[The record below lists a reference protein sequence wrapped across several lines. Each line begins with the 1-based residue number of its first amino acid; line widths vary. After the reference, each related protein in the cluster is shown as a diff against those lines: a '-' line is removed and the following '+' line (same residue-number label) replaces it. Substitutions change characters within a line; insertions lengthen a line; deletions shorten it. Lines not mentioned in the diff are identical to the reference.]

1 MHNTLPNKVEV
12 HPLDFLILLLK
23 HSRMI
28 ILISVAVTVFA
39 FLILVILP
47 NKYIATARLLA
58 PQQNLTLS
66 GQLLDIL
73 GGSVSPGSGGAGMG
87 GGVGGMAASLLGLR
101 STGELYV
108 SVMNSNDV
116 MDRIIDRFNLKK
128 VYGTKFIDDA
138 RKELGKNAKMVA
150 GKKDGIIVIDV
161 TADSPKLAADLANA
175 FIEELERLLQRLANQ
190 EANGRLAFLEKERS
204 QSSQNL
210 TKAEEAVRRFS
221 EQNSVLQIDIQTKGA
236 LEYIARLRAE
246 IDSKEVSV
254 QVLRQQATP
263 YNYDVVRMETEIKG
277 LKEKLRTVECQYDNN
292 LSDICLPTKK
302 TPALALDYIR
312 LYREA
317 KFQENLYQLYVKL
330 VEIAR
335 IDMARDIAVIQ
346 VVDKAKP
353 PEKRSNRRLLPSL
366 LIGMITFFM
375 ATLGVIMKEYM
386 RTAAGRQANIQRL
399 SVLEEYLTP
408 WKARLNKIKKVFHF
422 KNKS

>member
-1 MHNTLPNKVEV
+1 
-12 HPLDFLILLLK
+12 
-23 HSRMI
+23 
-28 ILISVAVTVFA
+28 
-39 FLILVILP
+39 
-47 NKYIATARLLA
+47 
-58 PQQNLTLS
+58 
-66 GQLLDIL
+66 
-73 GGSVSPGSGGAGMG
+73 
-87 GGVGGMAASLLGLR
+87 
-101 STGELYV
+101 
-108 SVMNSNDV
+108 
-116 MDRIIDRFNLKK
+116 
-128 VYGTKFIDDA
+128 
-138 RKELGKNAKMVA
+138 
-150 GKKDGIIVIDV
+150 
-161 TADSPKLAADLANA
+161 
-175 FIEELERLLQRLANQ
+175 
-190 EANGRLAFLEKERS
+190 
-204 QSSQNL
+204 
-210 TKAEEAVRRFS
+210 
-221 EQNSVLQIDIQTKGA
+221 
-236 LEYIARLRAE
+236 
-246 IDSKEVSV
+246 
-254 QVLRQQATP
+254 
-263 YNYDVVRMETEIKG
+263 
-277 LKEKLRTVECQYDNN
+277 
-292 LSDICLPTKK
+292 LPTKK